1 MNERKEFISNNS
13 IANWLSLLIQWEGWY
28 TMSMYC
34 SVCGDELEPEEEMEG
49 ICESCKLA
57 ASGQISTDEVE
68 P

>member
-1 MNERKEFISNNS
+1 MTLNIDAVR
-13 IANWLSLLIQWEGWY
+13 GWY

-34 SVCGDELEPEEEMEG
+34 SVCGEELKPEEEMEG

-57 ASGQISTDEVE
+57 TSNHISADEVE